1 MRRTILAMGIL
12 ASLAACGAAG
22 PATSPATRPAES
34 SAAAPKDL
42 VLRDIDGVERH
53 PLAAAEKGKGA
64 VLFFIAH
71 DCPISN
77 SYAPE
82 INRICAAYG
91 GAGKFTFGIVHPYAE
106 LTVEEAKKHAK
117 DFSLTAPVFIDAKH
131 VLCDRVGSTITPS
144 VAVVSPDGKVLYLG
158 RIDDKWAGYGKSR
171 VEPTVRDLRAA
182 LDAILDGKAV
192 PTARTDAIG
201 CPI

>member
-1 MRRTILAMGIL
+1 MFLAIGIL
-12 ASLAACGAAG
+12 ASISACRAAD
-22 PATSPATRPAES
+22 PATAPATRPAD
-34 SAAAPKDL
+34 AAQVASKEV
-42 VLRDIDGVERH
+42 VLRDIEGVERR
-53 PLAAAEKGKGA
+53 PLTSAENGKGA
-64 VLFFIAH
+64 VLFFISH

-82 INRICAAYG
+82 INRIFATYG
-91 GAGKFTFGIVHPYAE
+91 GAGKFTFGVVHPYAE
-106 LTVEEAKKHAK
+106 LTVEEARKHAK
-117 DFSLTAPVFIDAKH
+117 EFSLKAPVFIDAKH
-131 VLCDRVGSTITPS
+131 VLCDRVGATITPQ

-171 VEPTVRDLRAA
+171 VDPTVRDLRAA
-182 LDAILDGKAV
+182 LDAILDGKPV